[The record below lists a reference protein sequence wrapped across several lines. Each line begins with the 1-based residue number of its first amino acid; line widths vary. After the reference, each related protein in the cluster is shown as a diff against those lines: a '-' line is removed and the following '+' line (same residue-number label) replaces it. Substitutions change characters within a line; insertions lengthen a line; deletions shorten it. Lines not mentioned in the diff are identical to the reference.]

1 MDSIQQSMLRIT
13 GYSDKFSARPGEEI
27 TFFVHSEQ
35 NESFQADIVRLI
47 HGDTNPDGPGYKEEL
62 IHTPIS
68 DMHPGVNQPVYAGSY
83 VLVPH
88 NKT

>member
-35 NESFQADIVRLI
+35 NESFQAAFLDQYGIDI
-47 HGDTNPDGPGYKEEL
+47 N
-62 IHTPIS
+62 S
-68 DMHPGVNQPVYAGSY
+68 
-83 VLVPH
+83 
-88 NKT
+88 